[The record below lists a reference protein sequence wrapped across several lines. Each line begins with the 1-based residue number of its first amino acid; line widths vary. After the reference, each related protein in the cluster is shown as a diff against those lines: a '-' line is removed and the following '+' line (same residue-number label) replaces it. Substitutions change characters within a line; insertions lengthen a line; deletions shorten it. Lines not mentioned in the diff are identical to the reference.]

1 VLWPTTTEQVQ
12 FAALIVS
19 AHGVVLYPIS
29 RGKNWGYGD
38 ACPTTDGA
46 AIVDLSRM
54 NQIVEV
60 NTDLAYCVVE
70 PGVSQKELFDYLKEN
85 DTGLW
90 MDATA
95 AGPDASLVGNT
106 VDRGFG
112 HTRYGDHFLTCCGM
126 EVVLADGRVVRT
138 GFGHYPNARA
148 AQVHRYGVGPM
159 LDGLFCQSNLGIVT
173 RIGLW
178 LQPAPEAFEFFYFQA
193 PNEEDLA
200 TLVDRLRP
208 LRLDGTLK
216 TAVHIANDFR
226 VLAGRAGYPWE
237 EANDQTPL
245 PHDVRMSLRRR
256 SSAQA
261 WQGSGSISGEAR
273 QVRAAK
279 KALRRALRGAAK
291 VRFVSDWKLELVER
305 VTRNLNRFGL
315 AKALALKL
323 DILRPNYDLL
333 KGIPTPEPL
342 VGPQWRLR
350 NPPDDGPCDPLDPGC
365 GLYWISPVMPML
377 GSEATEL
384 RELVEPIFAEHGFD
398 MIVSFNLLT
407 ERSLVAIFNIAFDQS
422 VQGEP
427 ERASKCYDA
436 LVKAMQGAGF
446 YPYRAGLQGM
456 EKLWSGDPEYWDV
469 LSDIKR
475 ALDPEDIIARGR
487 YIPPLE
493 KE

>member
-1 VLWPTTTEQVQ
+1 M
-12 FAALIVS
+12 
-19 AHGVVLYPIS
+19 VLYPIS

-95 AGPDASLVGNT
+95 AGPNASLVGNT

-112 HTRYGDHFLTCCGM
+112 HTWYGDHFLTCCGM

-148 AQVHRYGVGPM
+148 TRVHRYGVGPM
-159 LDGLFCQSNLGIVT
+159 LDGLFCQSNQGIVL

-193 PNEEDLA
+193 PNEEVLA

-208 LRLDGTLK
+208 LRLDGTLR
-216 TAVHIANDFR
+216 TAVYIANDFR
-226 VLAGRAGYPWE
+226 VLAGHAGYPWE

-245 PHDVRMSLRRR
+245 PHDVRM
-256 SSAQA
+256 
-261 WQGSGSISGEAR
+261 G
-273 QVRAAK
+273 
-279 KALRRALRGAAK
+279 
-291 VRFVSDWKLELVER
+291 
-305 VTRNLNRFGL
+305 LNRFGL
-315 AKALALKL
+315 AKALAIKL

-342 VGPQWRLR
+342 LGQQWRLR
-350 NPPDDGPCDPLDPGC
+350 NPPDDGPCDLLGPGC
-365 GLYWISPVMPML
+365 GFYWISPAMPML
-377 GSEATEL
+377 GPEATEL
-384 RELVEPIFAEHGFD
+384 RELVEPIFAEHG
-398 MIVSFNLLT
+398 
-407 ERSLVAIFNIAFDQS
+407 
-422 VQGEP
+422 
-427 ERASKCYDA
+427 
-436 LVKAMQGAGF
+436 
-446 YPYRAGLQGM
+446 
-456 EKLWSGDPEYWDV
+456 
-469 LSDIKR
+469 
-475 ALDPEDIIARGR
+475 
-487 YIPPLE
+487 
-493 KE
+493 